1 VRLRIRFSKM
11 GKVRFVGHRDVA
23 RIVERALR
31 RCGVPITYSE
41 GFSPRVRMSFGLA
54 LPTCYESEAEY
65 LDVPLSPDSIVDGQI
80 ACIGWGQGKLHNE
93 QQMQIALSEALP
105 TGFDVVALTV
115 EPKGG
120 GSLQETVV
128 TCGWKFDILGAV
140 AREVEDAIERA
151 LAGSEIETE
160 RKKKNELVRENI
172 RYGVYD
178 LRMDGES
185 ERGPIVI
192 AELSAKPRVIRPS
205 ELVDVL
211 APGAEMGIARR
222 THQWIEHEGQWQE
235 PLTPSKSPQ
244 LKEYS

>member
-1 VRLRIRFSKM
+1 MRLRIRFSKI

-31 RCGVPITYSE
+31 RCGVPIIYSE

-54 LPTCYESEAEY
+54 LPTCYESDAEY
-65 LDVPLSPDSIVDGQI
+65 LDVPLNPDSITDGRI
-80 ACIGWGQGKLHNE
+80 VCTGWGQGKLHNE
-93 QQMQIALSEALP
+93 QQMQTALCEALP

-128 TCGWKFDILGAV
+128 SCGWRFDILGAI
-140 AREVEDAIERA
+140 AEEVEEQIERA

-178 LRMDGES
+178 LRLDGES
-185 ERGPIVI
+185 ERGPVVV

-211 APGAEMGIARR
+211 APGAEMGVARR
-222 THQWIEHEGQWQE
+222 THQWIEQDGQRTE
-235 PLTPSKSPQ
+235 PLLPSTSLQ
-244 LKEYS
+244 LKEY